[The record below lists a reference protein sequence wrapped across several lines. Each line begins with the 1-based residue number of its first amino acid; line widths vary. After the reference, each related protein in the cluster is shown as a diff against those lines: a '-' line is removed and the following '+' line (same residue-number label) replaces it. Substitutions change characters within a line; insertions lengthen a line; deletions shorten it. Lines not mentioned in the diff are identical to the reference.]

1 MSHANL
7 KNILYSLNTMDDFLT
22 SIPAG
27 DLEVIEGDGL
37 NSDDESCLYAPS
49 DLKNVLNMFRD
60 HEPIRMGISGSM

>member
-1 MSHANL
+1 
-7 KNILYSLNTMDDFLT
+7 MDDFLT